1 MEDGPEIERARG
13 HVARRGYIR
22 RTSGSEQM
30 TGQSGPPAF
39 QLSPRREIFCVEYA
53 NGATGTQAA
62 ITAGYSE
69 KTAKVKA
76 SQLRRIPEVETRIA
90 EIRGQ
95 ARKDSRL
102 TVQRHVQDLEGLAT
116 EAKGANQYGAAV
128 TATKAQGQVCGLYEP
143 GGVDEASRVPTGD
156 IVHMMACGHEWA
168 EAALTKLFNGSFE
181 GFERTLRG
189 HFSDV
194 LGVKLIEGHAE
205 TTKAQS

>member
-1 MEDGPEIERARG
+1 
-13 HVARRGYIR
+13 
-22 RTSGSEQM
+22 M
-30 TGQSGPPAF
+30 TDQSALPAC
-39 QLSPRREIFCVEYA
+39 QLSPRREIFCTEYV
-53 NGATGTQAA
+53 NGATGTAAA
-62 ITAGYSE
+62 IAAGYSP
-69 KTAKVKA
+69 KSARVQA
-76 SQLRRIPEVETRIA
+76 SQLLAMPEINARVA
-90 EIRGQ
+90 ELQKQ
-95 ARKDSRL
+95 AGEDNRL

-156 IVHMMACGHEWA
+156 IIHMMACGHEWA

-181 GFERTLRG
+181 GFERTLRA